1 MSANF
6 DLQAYLERIGYTGA
20 ATADLNTL
28 TAIHRRH
35 VDAIAFENL
44 DPLLG
49 RPVSLD
55 LGSLQDKLV
64 RSRRG
69 GYCFEHNTLLKGAL
83 EALGFAVTSLS
94 ARVRWMALPD
104 RPLGARTHML
114 LLVEL
119 PDGPWIADVG
129 FGHLLDAPLR
139 LTADLEQRSPSA
151 TYRLSGTGG
160 YFELATLLPAGWQ
173 PIYLL
178 STEPQVPAD
187 FEVANWWTSTSPRT
201 WLTRSLLVQRLGDKA
216 RYQLS
221 NARFT
226 ERHHDGRFVE
236 RTIESAQELG
246 EVLDQV
252 FGLSPPQSADAVF
265 ARLPP

>member
-1 MSANF
+1 MSASF
-6 DLQAYLERIGYTGA
+6 DLQAYLERIGYAGA
-20 ATADLNTL
+20 AAADLSTL

-49 RPVSLD
+49 RPVSLE
-55 LGSLQDKLV
+55 LGALQDKLV

-69 GYCFEHNTLLKGAL
+69 GYCFEHNTLLKAAL

-114 LLVEL
+114 LLVDLAE
-119 PDGPWIADVG
+119 GPWIADVG

-139 LTADLEQRSPSA
+139 LIADVEQRSPTAS
-151 TYRLSGTGG
+151 YRLTRSDGC
-160 YFELATLLPAGWQ
+160 FLLSTLLPAGWQ

-187 FEVANWWTSTSPRT
+187 FEVANWYTSTSPQT
-201 WLTRSLLVQRLGDKA
+201 WLTRSLLVQRLGEKA

-221 NARFT
+221 NTRFT
-226 ERHHDGRFVE
+226 ERRHDGELLE
-236 RTIESAQELG
+236 RTLASAQELDQ
-246 EVLDQV
+246 VLDQV
-252 FGLSPPQSADAVF
+252 FGLTAPASAETVF

>member
-1 MSANF
+1 MSASFN
-6 DLQAYLERIGYTGA
+6 LPAYLERIGHTGPA
-20 ATADLNTL
+20 AADVHTL

-55 LGSLQDKLV
+55 LAALQDKLV
-64 RSRRG
+64 SSRRG
-69 GYCFEHNTLLKGAL
+69 GYCFEHNTLLRGAL

-94 ARVRWMALPD
+94 ARVRWRALPGE
-104 RPLGARTHML
+104 PLGARTHML
-114 LLVEL
+114 LLVDL

-129 FGHLLDAPLR
+129 FGHRLDAPLR
-139 LTADLEQRSPSA
+139 LIADLEQRSPTAS
-151 TYRLSGTGG
+151 YRLSRSDGN
-160 YFELATLLPAGWQ
+160 FLLSTLLPSGWQ

-178 STEPQVPAD
+178 STEAQVPAD
-187 FEVANWWTSTSPRT
+187 FEVANWYTSTSPRT
-201 WLTRSLLVQRLGDKA
+201 WLTKSLLVQRLGEQA

-221 NARFT
+221 NTRFT
-226 ERHHDGRFVE
+226 ERRHDGEVVE
-236 RTIESAQELG
+236 RTLASAQELDQ
-246 EVLDQV
+246 VLDQV
-252 FGLSPPQSADAVF
+252 FGLTPPASAETVF